1 MSISV
6 NIPEEL
12 VAEID
17 RRGTDR
23 KAFVVEAVKRLL
35 SEDTADFDKRE
46 IERINQNADD
56 LNAEAMEVLE
66 YQVFA

>member
-23 KAFVVEAVKRLL
+23 TAFVVEAVKRLL
-35 SEDTADFDKRE
+35 CEDTADFDRRE

-56 LNAEAMEVLE
+56 LTAEAMDVLE
-66 YQVFA
+66 YR